1 MHAMLHDAFDMHE
14 VREDNRGPK
23 NVEQVGEENV
33 NVEPAVVGAQKYYDM
48 LKKVEKP
55 LHGGTKHS
63 KLSAT
68 VHLYNLKRI
77 GRLSNNVFSALLEFI
92 NQLLLTWDD
101 TLLANTYESK
111 KYLSDIRLGYEKI
124 HACRNN
130 CM

>member
-33 NVEPAVVGAQKYYDM
+33 NEEPAVVGAQKYYDM

-68 VHLYNLKRI
+68 VHL
-77 GRLSNNVFSALLEFI
+77 LEFI
-92 NQLLLTWDD
+92 NQLLPTWDD

-111 KYLSDIRLGYEKI
+111 KYLSDIGLGYEKI